1 VDKLLY
7 LSTCYTHIPF
17 KAFLKG
23 IIFLHCYYTMV
34 LCSSMIDS
42 FLKYLEFEKRVS
54 RHTLLAY
61 KTDLHQFSTYI
72 LATFS
77 EGAPE
82 AADYGHIR
90 SWIISLVENKI
101 EAPSINRKIAS
112 LRSFYKFLLR
122 QENISKDPMLKIKG
136 LKTKKQLPSFVKES
150 DMKALLDQT
159 DFETNFNGVR
169 EKLVLELFYA
179 TGIRLS
185 ELIGLKESHV
195 DLRNQTLR
203 VIGKR
208 NKERVIPF
216 AKNIIPI
223 IKRYLEIRNKEVTL
237 KEHGFLFVTDKGE
250 PCYPMLIYRSI
261 KAHLKKTAVEKQ
273 SPHVLRHTY
282 ATHLL
287 DKGAEINAV
296 KDLLGHSSL
305 AATQI
310 YTHNSMEK
318 LKKVFDQA
326 HPKA

>member
-1 VDKLLY
+1 
-7 LSTCYTHIPF
+7 
-17 KAFLKG
+17 
-23 IIFLHCYYTMV
+23 
-34 LCSSMIDS
+34 MIDS

-61 KTDLHQFSTYI
+61 KTDLQQFSVFI
-72 LATFS
+72 NDTFA
-77 EGAPE
+77 EVRAE
-82 AADYGHIR
+82 AADYSMIR
-90 SWIISLVENKI
+90 SWIINLVESKI
-101 EAPSINRKIAS
+101 EALSVNRKIAC

-122 QENISKDPMLKIKG
+122 QEVISKDPMLKIRG
-136 LKTKKQLPSFVKES
+136 LKTKKQLPSFVNEG
-150 DMKALLDQT
+150 DMIALLDRT
-159 DFETNFNGVR
+159 EFNEGFTSIR

-185 ELIGLKESHV
+185 ELISLKENQV
-195 DLRNQTLR
+195 DLRNQTIK
-203 VIGKR
+203 VTGKR

-216 AKNIIPI
+216 SKGMVPI
-223 IKRYLEIRNKEVTL
+223 IRDYIAARNREVEL
-237 KEHGFLFVTDKGE
+237 KGHGYLFVTDKGE
-250 PCYPMLIYRSI
+250 RCYPMLIYRSI
-261 KAHLKKTAVEKQ
+261 KTHLKNTTTEKQ

-287 DKGAEINAV
+287 NKGAEINAV

-305 AATQI
+305 AATQV